1 MASISYCISAC
12 NEHVELDKLLNQLS
26 THLQED
32 DELVLLIDESKVT
45 QDVSLII
52 QKYRQIFPNFIL
64 AGASLNG
71 DFATFKNNFVDKAT
85 KEFIFQIDA
94 DELLSE
100 DLLVDTKLILDVN
113 PNVDMYLVSRENYVE
128 GLTPEHIQKW
138 RWNVDEKNRINWPD
152 VQFRIFKNNKK
163 IKWRNKVHEILEGYT
178 QYATLPPNYYL
189 IHQKDIVRQEQQNH
203 FYNTL

>member
-1 MASISYCISAC
+1 MASISYCVSCA
-12 NEHVELDKLLNQLS
+12 NEHVELDKLLDQLS

-32 DELVLLIDESKVT
+32 DELILLIDESKVT
-45 QDVSLII
+45 QDVSLVI
-52 QKYRQIFPNFIL
+52 QKYKTIFSNFTL
-64 AGASLNG
+64 AGSSLNG
-71 DFATFKNNFVDKAT
+71 DFSTFKNCFVAKST
-85 KEFIFQIDA
+85 KDFIFQIDA

-100 DLLVDTKLILDVN
+100 DLLIDTKLILDVN
-113 PNVDMYLVSRENYVE
+113 PDVDMYLVSRENYVE

-138 RWNVDEKNRINWPD
+138 RWNIDDKNRINWPD
-152 VQFRIFKNNKK
+152 VQFRLFKNNKK

-189 IHQKDIVRQEQQNH
+189 IHQKDITRQEQQNN